1 MYRVHLTPLQRVYH
15 ARCAGLSRIPRG
27 SDAWICPAH
36 APATPEVRVTPAKS
50 AAAAEK
56 EASRDAAATGHS
68 SAQKLAEKTAEIQ
81 KVAEKT
87 AEIFASMDRS
97 AIHALSQALGVE
109 VVHIYGVSVSFYSL
123 ATAPLSRLTL
133 APAHQ

>member
-1 MYRVHLTPLQRVYH
+1 MHRVHLTPLQRVYH
-15 ARCAGLSRIPRG
+15 AKCAGLSRIPRG

-36 APATPEVRVTPAKS
+36 APATPEVHVTPAKS

-56 EASRDAAATGHS
+56 GASRDAAVTGHS
-68 SAQKLAEKTAEIQ
+68 SAQK
-81 KVAEKT
+81 VSEKT

-109 VVHIYGVSVSFYSL
+109 VVHIYGVSVSLYAL
-123 ATAPLSRLTL
+123 ATAPLPRLTL
-133 APAHQ
+133 ASAHQ